1 MKHLLSLILGVST
14 LFGFGAC
21 DTCKKVPLTVA
32 VDLSKKGTVYETD
45 FQAPW
50 NIWGSLVQFNIGVG
64 YFVNADIT
72 ALSQLTKEQQILF
85 LQLTKEQQMISDAI
99 RTGYIGHNLIPKREN
114 QYFKLKVTL
123 TPLGWASDEI
133 DVVWE
138 MGEWD
143 WDSKRWLN
151 RKEKHYSQG
160 EKIEEVVS
168 VPLYGGGDILM
179 LADLQRLRNYHV
191 RIESLE
197 DVELPKGVST
207 NFKINRFSR
216 KH

>member
-1 MKHLLSLILGVST
+1 MKHLLSLILGIST

-21 DTCKKVPLTVA
+21 DTCKKVPLSVA

-50 NIWGSLVQFNIGVG
+50 NIWGSLVEF
-64 YFVNADIT
+64 Y
-72 ALSQLTKEQQILF
+72 ILVRTPAARF
-85 LQLTKEQQMISDAI
+85 ASDEENMISDAI
-99 RTGYIGHNLIPKREN
+99 RTGYRGHDLIPKREN

-143 WDSKRWLN
+143 WDSKKWLN

-168 VPLYGGGDILM
+168 VPLYGGGYGKTIM

-207 NFKINRFSR
+207 DFMINRFSR

>member
-1 MKHLLSLILGVST
+1 MLGIST

-21 DTCKKVPLTVA
+21 DICKKIPLSVA

-50 NIWGSLVQFNIGVG
+50 NIWGSLVQFNIG
-64 YFVNADIT
+64 FRTEDIKI
-72 ALSQLTKEQQILF
+72 SQ
-85 LQLTKEQQMISDAI
+85 AI
-99 RTGYIGHNLIPKREN
+99 GTGYRGRNLIPKKEN
-114 QYFKLKVTL
+114 QYFKLKITL

-133 DVVWE
+133 DVVLE
-138 MGEWD
+138 QGEWD
-143 WDSKRWLN
+143 WDSKKWLN

-160 EKIEEVVS
+160 EKIEEIVS
-168 VPLYGGGDILM
+168 VPLYGGDKGTVKILM

-207 NFKINRFSR
+207 DFKINRFSR

>member
-1 MKHLLSLILGVST
+1 
-14 LFGFGAC
+14 
-21 DTCKKVPLTVA
+21 
-32 VDLSKKGTVYETD
+32 
-45 FQAPW
+45 
-50 NIWGSLVQFNIGVG
+50 
-64 YFVNADIT
+64 
-72 ALSQLTKEQQILF
+72 
-85 LQLTKEQQMISDAI
+85 
-99 RTGYIGHNLIPKREN
+99 
-114 QYFKLKVTL
+114 
-123 TPLGWASDEI
+123 
-133 DVVWE
+133 WE